1 MGNAMG
7 LGAVFGFL
15 FGVAAMMAL
24 YALDLPKPVLS
35 AYSVRLADS
44 PGSCGR

>member
-1 MGNAMG
+1 MGNAVIIG
-7 LGAVFGFL
+7 TVFGFL
-15 FGVAAMMAL
+15 FGVATMMAL
-24 YALDLPKPVLS
+24 YAFDLPKPALS